1 MILFLLFIRLEKENS
16 VLKIAITV
24 EALKNEYFAGVEQ
37 YIYNLTHQLLSR
49 SELDL
54 TLIAPS
60 DFPHSLF
67 PTHTRV
73 IYHDPTMVLGSGF
86 VSAVFFPPK
95 NLSNFD
101 LVHCPTVTAPFF
113 FRPNYKVV
121 MTVHDLIPLLFPKWH
136 TTKHV
141 LYFKYFLKYRFRFVD
156 RFIADSNTTK
166 QDLIDLFEIPE
177 DKIDV
182 VYLGVSDRF
191 RPIGETRE
199 DFILAVSTL
208 EPRKNFKRII
218 EAYIS
223 LRKEEKISDKLMIVG
238 KKGWLFDDI
247 STIPRAFQD
256 DIIFKG
262 YVSEDELLRLFQ
274 TARFFIYPSM
284 YEGFGLPILEAMAC
298 GCPVITSNTSS
309 MPEVAGEAALL
320 VDPYQIEEIKNAI
333 YTLTKD
339 AGLCTKMSAEG
350 IRRASQFSWQ
360 RAAEQTSQVYEKAL
374 AP

>member
-1 MILFLLFIRLEKENS
+1 MEKENA

-37 YIYNLTHQLLSR
+37 YIYNLTYQLLSR
-49 SELDL
+49 SELAL

-60 DFPHSLF
+60 DLPHSLF
-67 PTHTRV
+67 PAHTHV
-73 IYHDPTMVLGSGF
+73 IYHDPTPVLGSGF
-86 VSAVFFPPK
+86 VSAVFSPPK

-113 FRPNYKVV
+113 FRPNSRVV
-121 MTVHDLIPLLFPKWH
+121 MTVHDLIPLLFPRWQ
-136 TTKHV
+136 TTRRV

-156 RFIADSNTTK
+156 RFIAVSNTTK

-182 VYLGVSDRF
+182 VYEGVSEQF
-191 RPIGETRE
+191 RPTEKTRE
-199 DFILAVSTL
+199 DFILTVGTL

-223 LRKEEKISDKLMIVG
+223 LRTEEKIRDKLIIVG

-247 STIPRAFQD
+247 LAIPEAFQD

-262 YVSEDELLRLFQ
+262 YVSEDELIRLFQ

-309 MPEVAGEAALL
+309 MPEVAGDAAFL
-320 VDPYQIEEIKNAI
+320 VDPYRIEEIKNAM
-333 YTLTKD
+333 YTLTND

-360 RAAEQTSQVYEKAL
+360 RAAEQTSQVYEEVLAL
-374 AP
+374 

>member
-1 MILFLLFIRLEKENS
+1 M
-16 VLKIAITV
+16 KIAITV
-24 EALKNEYFAGVEQ
+24 EALKNKYFAGVEQ
-37 YIYNLTHQLLSR
+37 YIYNLTCQLLSR

-54 TLIAPS
+54 TLVAPS
-60 DFPHSLF
+60 DFPYSLF
-67 PTHTRV
+67 PAHTRV
-73 IYHDPTMVLGSGF
+73 IYHDPTLVLGSGF
-86 VSAVFFPPK
+86 VSAVFSSPK

-113 FRPNYKVV
+113 FRPNSRVV
-121 MTVHDLIPLLFPKWH
+121 MTVHDLIPLLFPRWQ
-136 TTKHV
+136 TTRRV

-156 RFIADSNTTK
+156 RFIAVSNTTK

-182 VYLGVSDRF
+182 VYEGVSDQF
-191 RPIGETRE
+191 RPIEKKRE
-199 DFILAVSTL
+199 DFILAVGTL

-223 LRKEEKISDKLMIVG
+223 LRTEKKISDKLIIVG

-247 STIPRAFQD
+247 LTIPEAFQD

-262 YVSEDELLRLFQ
+262 YVSEDELIRLFQ
-274 TARFFIYPSM
+274 TAHFFIYPSM

-309 MPEVAGEAALL
+309 MPEVAGDAALL

-333 YTLTKD
+333 YTLTND
-339 AGLCTKMSAEG
+339 AELCTKMSTEG
-350 IRRASQFSWQ
+350 IGRASRFSWQ
-360 RAAEQTSQVYEKAL
+360 HAAAQTSQVYEKAL
-374 AP
+374 TT

>member
-1 MILFLLFIRLEKENS
+1 MILLFIRLEKENF

-86 VSAVFFPPK
+86 VSAVFSPPK

-166 QDLIDLFEIPE
+166 QDLIDFFEIPE

-182 VYLGVSDRF
+182 VYLGVSGRF

-247 STIPRAFQD
+247 FTIPREFQD

-339 AGLCTKMSAEG
+339 AGLCNKMSAEG

>member
-1 MILFLLFIRLEKENS
+1 MEKENS

-37 YIYNLTHQLLSR
+37 YIYNLTYQLLSR

-60 DFPHSLF
+60 DLPHSLF
-67 PTHTRV
+67 PARTRV
-73 IYHDPTMVLGSGF
+73 IYHDPTLVLGSGF

-113 FRPNYKVV
+113 FRPNSRVV
-121 MTVHDLIPLLFPKWH
+121 MTVHDLIPLLFPRWQ
-136 TTKHV
+136 TTRRV

-156 RFIADSNTTK
+156 RFIAVSNTTK
-166 QDLIDLFEIPE
+166 QDLIDLFEIP
-177 DKIDV
+177 DHRIDV
-182 VYLGVSDRF
+182 VYEGVSEQF
-191 RPIGETRE
+191 RPKKKKRE
-199 DFILAVSTL
+199 DFILTVGTL

-223 LRKEEKISDKLMIVG
+223 LRVKEKISDKLIIVG
-238 KKGWLFDDI
+238 KQGWLFDDI
-247 STIPRAFQD
+247 LTIPEEFQD

-262 YVSEDELLRLFQ
+262 YVSEDELIRLFQ
-274 TARFFIYPSM
+274 TARFFIYASM

-309 MPEVAGEAALL
+309 MPEVAGDTALL
-320 VDPYQIEEIKNAI
+320 VDPYQIEEIKNAM
-333 YTLTKD
+333 YNLTID

-360 RAAEQTSQVYEKAL
+360 RAAEQTARVYEEAL